1 MMVLVQTFAMD
12 DKASKCYA
20 PNLIFSPSGG
30 KYRLF
35 GEYNIRSNPVIL
47 PFSL

>member
-1 MMVLVQTFAMD
+1 
-12 DKASKCYA
+12 
-20 PNLIFSPSGG
+20 LIFSPSGG

-47 PFSL
+47 PFSLWVKLHLEIKGIQMII